1 MSPGGLRVVMFTP
14 WRERCGIREYSQHL
28 IAGLRALPE
37 IGDVRIV
44 EAPSDPARGA
54 LTALRRFSSDARR
67 WQALGREMNA
77 GPDGQPADVAHVQH
91 QYFFF
96 GGVAPHK
103 NHARAFL
110 DAVRVPLVMT
120 VHEIARPAPNAP
132 ALERHA
138 IALTNRANFLHPAL
152 RQLIAHTEPDRQ
164 ALMALG
170 AAPERVHVMM
180 HPVPPALPMP
190 PSEEARRALG
200 LEGKRVVTLFGFLS
214 ARKGHFLAL
223 AALRELPADVALL
236 FAGDRHPDDHT
247 DYVSRLRAQITADGL
262 EDRVVI
268 TGFLPD
274 AQIPAVMAATDV
286 AIAPF
291 TQSSGS
297 GSLTYLLAYARPIVA
312 SDIPPNQEIVQDT
325 PGCLA
330 LFPSSDAD
338 ALAAQIHSL
347 LDDPARRLALE
358 AAARTFGDRHS
369 YLQMARDTAALYA
382 LARQHG

>member
-1 MSPGGLRVVMFTP
+1 MSPSGLHVAMFTP

-28 IAGLRALPE
+28 IEGLRALPE
-37 IGDVRIV
+37 IADVRIV
-44 EAPSDPARGA
+44 EAPSEAVRGA
-54 LTALRRFSSDARR
+54 LTALRRFPADARR

-77 GPDGQPADVAHVQH
+77 GPDGLPSDVAHVQH

-110 DAVRVPLVMT
+110 DAVRVPLVVT
-120 VHEIARPAPNAP
+120 AHEIARPGPYAS

-138 IALTNRANFLHPAL
+138 IALTNRANFLHPAI
-152 RQLIAHTEPDRQ
+152 QQIVVHTEPDRQ
-164 ALMALG
+164 ELLALG
-170 AAPERVHVMM
+170 AAPERVHVLI
-180 HPVPPALPMP
+180 HPVPPAQPMP
-190 PSEEARRALG
+190 PSDEAKRALG

-214 ARKGHFLAL
+214 AKKGHSLAL
-223 AALRELPADVALL
+223 VALRNLPADVVLL

-247 DYVSRLRAQITADGL
+247 DYVPRLQSQIAAEGL
-262 EDRVVI
+262 AGRVRI

-274 AQIPAVMAATDV
+274 AQIPIVMAATDV

-291 TQSSGS
+291 VQSSGS

-312 SDIPPNQEIVQDT
+312 SDIAPNREIDQEL

-330 LFPSSDAD
+330 LFPSGDAE
-338 ALAAQIHSL
+338 ALATQILFL
-347 LDDPARRLALE
+347 LDDPARRAALE
-358 AAARTFGDRHS
+358 AAAQAFADRHS
-369 YLQMARDTAALYA
+369 YPQMARATAAIYA
-382 LARQHG
+382 LACR